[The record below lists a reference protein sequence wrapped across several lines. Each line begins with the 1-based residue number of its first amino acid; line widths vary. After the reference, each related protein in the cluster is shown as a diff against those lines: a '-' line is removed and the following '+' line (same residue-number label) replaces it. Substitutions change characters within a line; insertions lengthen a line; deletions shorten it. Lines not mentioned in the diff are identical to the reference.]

1 MRFKYLIVF
10 LVFLFLPI
18 TSWADTHTATSCSL
32 TDVTAAYNAASAG
45 DTVAI
50 PAGTCTWTSTLNVTK
65 SINLIGAGSSST
77 VISRS
82 STGKIINVSLS
93 SDVPARISGIGFT
106 FPTNKPVGG
115 YMIAII
121 VNGTGLTQV
130 RIDNN
135 AFTKGYGVLW
145 INGQVYGVADHN
157 TFTNVNTNYWTG
169 SGDTEWNRTTIQA
182 GTANAF
188 FFEDNT
194 IIVNNDSEE
203 KSLDAVV
210 YIQEGSS
217 VVVRYNTFDAS
228 AFTTSTGTG
237 LTILNNHG
245 NQSYY
250 NGLGFRASPIFECY
264 NNNIS
269 TYLAT
274 NLFGIR
280 GGSVLIHDNTITSG
294 AGGVIFSKLTEEE
307 AWQSAFFSPLR
318 TTWPAQDQVFNSFYW
333 NNTLGGRPVYPYV
346 ETSSQ
351 TFIQQDRDY
360 FLHAPQSSGG
370 YEYFTG
376 SRKGGST
383 TAPTQTDTGSMGF
396 SSSGANA
403 YYPYTPYTYPHP
415 LTLSSNPSDPTPA
428 PPKNLRI
435 Q

>member
-1 MRFKYLIVF
+1 MRCKCL
-10 LVFLFLPI
+10 LFIFIFVLLPVA
-18 TSWADTHTATSCSL
+18 SLADTHAATSCSL

-65 SINLIGAGSSST
+65 SIKLIGAGSSST

-82 STGKIINVSLS
+82 TTGTIINVSLS
-93 SDVPARISGIGFT
+93 TDVPVRISGIGFT
-106 FPTNKPVGG
+106 FPTNKPAN
-115 YMIAII
+115 YMTA
-121 VNGTGLTQV
+121 VRVSGTGLTQI
-130 RIDNN
+130 RIDHN
-135 AFTKGYGVLW
+135 AFTKGQGTLW
-145 INGQVYGVADHN
+145 INGQVYGVADNN

-169 SGDTEWNRTTIQA
+169 PGDSEWNRATMQA

-194 IIVNNDSEE
+194 IIVDNGSEE
-203 KSLDAVV
+203 KRPDAVV

-228 AFTTSTGTG
+228 GFTTSTRGG

-245 NQSYY
+245 NQGYY
-250 NGLGFRASPIFECY
+250 AGSRSFRASPIFECY
-264 NNNIS
+264 NNTIS
-269 TYLAT
+269 TYRAT
-274 NLFGIR
+274 NLFGVR
-280 GGSVLIHDNTITSG
+280 GGSVLIYNNTITSG
-294 AGGVIFSKLTEEE
+294 AGGVTFSKLNEEE
-307 AWQSAFFSPLR
+307 AWQTAFFPILR

-333 NNTLGGRPVYPYV
+333 KNTLDGSPAYP
-346 ETSSQ
+346 TLDSDSGIG
-351 TFIQQDRDY
+351 TFIQRDRDY

-383 TAPTQTDTGSMGF
+383 TAPTTGDTGSMAF

-415 LTLSSNPSDPTPA
+415 LREASQT
-428 PPKNLRI
+428 PKNLKI
-435 Q
+435 VY